1 MSRFLREFFRP
12 VTIEGHMID
21 SLRDTLNVISED
33 HLNIIL
39 KSQGLNEDVK
49 RNDLCEFL
57 PQAFEKDLKSLDGNL
72 IKAFND
78 IYKGIID
85 YTKDETYIILKKFTD
100 KGYIF
105 IYTNN
110 DGKYFNYRIPD
121 EICQVF
127 EKLLRL

>member
-12 VTIEGHMID
+12 VTIEGQMID
-21 SLRDTLNVISED
+21 SLIDTLNVISED

-49 RNDLCEFL
+49 KNDLYDFL

-78 IYKGIID
+78 IYRGIID

>member
-12 VTIEGHMID
+12 VTIEGQMID
-21 SLRDTLNVISED
+21 SLIDTLNVISED

-78 IYKGIID
+78 IYRGITD

>member
-12 VTIEGHMID
+12 VTIEGQVID

-33 HLNIIL
+33 HLSIIL
-39 KSQGLNEDVK
+39 KSHCLNEDVK
-49 RNDLCEFL
+49 KNDLYDFL
-57 PQAFEKDLKSLDGNL
+57 TQAFEEDLKSLDGNL

-105 IYTNN
+105 MYTNN

-121 EICQVF
+121 EMCQVF

>member
-12 VTIEGHMID
+12 VTIEGQVID

-33 HLNIIL
+33 HLSIIL

-78 IYKGIID
+78 IYRGIID

>member
-12 VTIEGHMID
+12 VTIEGQMID

-49 RNDLCEFL
+49 RNDLCKFL

-78 IYKGIID
+78 IYRGIID

>member
-78 IYKGIID
+78 IYRGIID

>member
-12 VTIEGHMID
+12 VTIEGQMID

-39 KSQGLNEDVK
+39 KSQCLNEDVK

-78 IYKGIID
+78 IYRGTID

>member
-12 VTIEGHMID
+12 VTIEGQMID
-21 SLRDTLNVISED
+21 SLIDTLNVISED

-49 RNDLCEFL
+49 RNDLYDFL
-57 PQAFEKDLKSLDGNL
+57 PQAFEEDLKSLDGNL

-121 EICQVF
+121 EMCQVF

>member
-12 VTIEGHMID
+12 VTIEGQVID

-33 HLNIIL
+33 HLSIIL
-39 KSQGLNEDVK
+39 KSLCLNEDVK
-49 RNDLCEFL
+49 KNDLYDFL

>member
-12 VTIEGHMID
+12 VTIEGQMID
-21 SLRDTLNVISED
+21 SLIDTLNVISED

-78 IYKGIID
+78 IYRGIID

>member
-12 VTIEGHMID
+12 VTLEGQMID
-21 SLRDTLNVISED
+21 SLRDTLNAISED

-78 IYKGIID
+78 IYRGIID

>member
-12 VTIEGHMID
+12 VTIEGQVID

-33 HLNIIL
+33 HLSIIL

-49 RNDLCEFL
+49 KNDLYDFL

-78 IYKGIID
+78 IYRGIID